1 MNRGH
6 PGDERRARATAT
18 RSATANRRAT
28 TANDHVASASRT
40 RGRCLARGRVERVR
54 RTRMARRR
62 ERLLGTASPRVDVDV
77 GTRARTTDGT
87 ERRRAR

>member
-6 PGDERRARATAT
+6 PGDGRRARATAT

-28 TANDHVASASRT
+28 NANDHVTSASRT

-54 RTRMARRR
+54 RTRMARGR
-62 ERLLGTASPRVDVDV
+62 ERCLGTASPRVDV
-77 GTRARTTDGT
+77 GTRALTTDGT

>member
-6 PGDERRARATAT
+6 LGDGRRARATAT

-28 TANDHVASASRT
+28 NANDHVTSASRT

>member
-6 PGDERRARATAT
+6 LGDGRRARATAT

-28 TANDHVASASRT
+28 NANDHVTSASRT

-87 ERRRAR
+87 GRRRAR